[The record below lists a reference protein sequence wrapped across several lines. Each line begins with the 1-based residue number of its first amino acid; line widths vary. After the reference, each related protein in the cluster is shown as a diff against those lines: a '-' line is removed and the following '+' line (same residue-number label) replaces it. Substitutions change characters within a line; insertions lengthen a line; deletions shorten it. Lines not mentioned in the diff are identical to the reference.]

1 MVEKRNSERIKDED
15 VVSALSSES
24 PEISE
29 FLITI

>member
-1 MVEKRNSERIKDED
+1 MVEKRNSERINDED

-24 PEISE
+24 LKFLK